1 MGVILL
7 FFGVLLGSWLG
18 TRFRQD
24 GLFAKGL
31 LIFSAG
37 FLITVTVNEVFPQ
50 IFSAKDSSLGYF
62 LLGGVLLQM
71 VLENLTKGFEHG
83 HIHHPSDT
91 DILPA
96 GLLLGLFVHA
106 FLEGLPI
113 KFPADELTPYIQG
126 ILVHNIPISFIL
138 GAFLFKT
145 KRKNFYPWLILI
157 FFAAATP
164 LGSLTG
170 EILPKNWILPSLAI
184 VGGIFLHISSVIIFE
199 SNKNH
204 NVNWAKM
211 LWVIAGIASASVL
224 HIFHHH

>member
-1 MGVILL
+1 MGIILL
-7 FFGVLLGSWLG
+7 FFSVLLGAWLG

-24 GLFAKGL
+24 GIFAKGL

-50 IFSAKDSSLGYF
+50 IFSAENTNLGYF
-62 LLGGVLLQM
+62 LLGGVMLQM

-83 HIHHPSDT
+83 HIHHPADAQ
-91 DILPA
+91 ILPV

-113 KFPADELTPYIQG
+113 AFPAGELTPYIQG
-126 ILVHNIPISFIL
+126 ILVHNVPISFVL

-145 KRKNFYPWLILI
+145 NRKNFYPWLILM

-170 EILPKNWILPSLAI
+170 EILPKDWILPSLAI

-211 LWVIAGIASASVL
+211 LWVIAGIAAASLL